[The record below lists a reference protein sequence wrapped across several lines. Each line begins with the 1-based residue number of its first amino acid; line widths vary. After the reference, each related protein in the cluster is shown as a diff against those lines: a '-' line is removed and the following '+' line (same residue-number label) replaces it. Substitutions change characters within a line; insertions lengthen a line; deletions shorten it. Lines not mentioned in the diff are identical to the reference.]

1 MIRTN
6 LSTRPFYNEAAV
18 RFWLGVIGGL
28 MVAATIFNVQRL
40 IHYSRSDTEQA
51 TQAGR
56 DEQRAK
62 DLRADATRLRAS
74 VDTAQIEAAAIE
86 AKAAN
91 ELIDRRTFSWTEVFN
106 RFEATLPADVR
117 ITSLRHTLDQ
127 SRGILLTISILAR
140 DVENVN
146 QFIEN
151 LEATKAFSEVLAAQE
166 QVNPEN
172 GQLEVILQAVYHPSI
187 DQRPLAGDQR
197 PLAGDQRP
205 PAGDQRPPA
214 GDQRP
219 LAGERSPAAAQ
230 SPPVV
235 ETAATVMAPVKDVG
249 R

>member
-6 LSTRPFYNEAAV
+6 LSTRPFYNDAAV
-18 RFWLGVIGGL
+18 LFWLGVIAAL
-28 MVAATIFNVQRL
+28 VVAATVFNVQRL
-40 IHYSRSDTEQA
+40 THYSRSDTEQA
-51 TQAGR
+51 TQAAR

-74 VDTAQIEAAAIE
+74 VDTAQIEAASIE

-91 ELIDRRTFSWTEVFN
+91 ELIDRRTFSWTEVLN

-127 SRGILLTISILAR
+127 VRGIVLTISILAR

-146 QFIEN
+146 QFIED
-151 LEATKAFSEVLAAQE
+151 LEATKAFAEVLAAQE

-187 DQRPLAGDQR
+187 HQ
-197 PLAGDQRP
+197 
-205 PAGDQRPPA
+205 
-214 GDQRP
+214 
-219 LAGERSPAAAQ
+219 RSPAAAQ
-230 SPPVV
+230 PPPVV
-235 ETAATVMAPVKDVG
+235 ETAATVKTTAKDVG